1 MTSFETRYRRAA
13 ADPHLR
19 RGLLDF
25 QRSWRVSRDGQMAV
39 LEGRSGSSFDELR
52 REFAATKGPHA
63 RADGR
68 IHRRVPRECGGCGS
82 DRG

>member
-25 QRSWRVSRDGQMAV
+25 QRSWRVSRDGQIAV

-52 REFAATKGPHA
+52 REFAATKDHTHE
-63 RADGR
+63 RNGR
-68 IHRRVPRECGGCGS
+68 IHRRVPRERGGGGG